1 VRQASHV
8 HFLRGTPAKRPLLV
22 GVVHG
27 LAGSG
32 ALTALALAQLPTASL
47 RLVTIALFGCGSVL
61 GMAVLSGL
69 AGWPLARIG
78 ARPRAQRALSLA
90 TGSLS
95 AGLGLFWGYPF
106 VAGWLL

>member
-1 VRQASHV
+1 RLAEVFEFGVAILLFGLGVRAIDRAVRQASHV

-69 AGWPLARIG
+69 AGWPLARLG
-78 ARPRAQRALSLA
+78 ARPRAQ
-90 TGSLS
+90 
-95 AGLGLFWGYPF
+95 
-106 VAGWLL
+106 